1 MLSVYDYARELSAKP
16 EQLYVDSYYQEYHAP
31 RITMTQKLRDKAN
44 ESLVDPLLHYR
55 HPAMDRTFFV
65 QGISRNINEGSAEMN
80 LKEID
85 Q

>member
-1 MLSVYDYARELSAKP
+1 
-16 EQLYVDSYYQEYHAP
+16 
-31 RITMTQKLRDKAN
+31 MTQKLRDKAG
-44 ESLVDPLLHYR
+44 ESLVNPLLHYR
-55 HPAMDRTFFV
+55 HPAMGRTFFV